1 MESLA
6 CWEDIVRVQGVSGDI
21 GGEDVEGKGDS
32 VGVGADMEDKI

>member
-21 GGEDVEGKGDS
+21 GGEDVEGNTD
-32 VGVGADMEDKI
+32 GVGGRVNVEDEV